1 MLIEQAVNSIYM
13 RQQVSRNSGYEV
25 IGETATA
32 DSSFCSSTDQNGA
45 DNQSHAIEEFESYI
59 ANNENGEPTSAT
71 AATRSVVLIALLSV
85 HSVFEGLALGL
96 ATTASYL
103 IELLIAISVHKSV
116 IAFSLGIKLFE
127 TFAPNGV
134 FIAVIC
140 ALIFCTASPLGCA
153 VGIFVTLG
161 SDNTGWNPSDVTT
174 IVPNTTSQFTT
185 VATKLV
191 TGTDYASAI
200 LECLA
205 TGTFLYVTFIEVIPL
220 EFAHGNDSHMID
232 DTNHQ
237 TPSRPLR
244 KQPIGSFVKLVALL
258 VGFATVTGLRFV

>member
-13 RQQVSRNSGYEV
+13 RQQASRNSGYEV
-25 IGETATA
+25 IGETTTA
-32 DSSFCSSTDQNGA
+32 NYSPSSSTDQNVA
-45 DNQSHAIEEFESYI
+45 DNQSQLCEDIESYS
-59 ANNENGEPTSAT
+59 AHCKDGGSTSTT
-71 AATRSVVLIALLSV
+71 AVTRSIVLIALLSV

-96 ATTASYL
+96 SETLSYL
-103 IELLIAISVHKSV
+103 IELLIAIAVHKSV

-127 TFAPNGV
+127 TFAPNKV

-140 ALIFCTASPLGCA
+140 ALIFCSASPLGCA

-200 LECLA
+200 MECLA
-205 TGTFLYVTFIEVIPL
+205 TGTFLYVTFIEVFPL
-220 EFAHGNDSHMID
+220 EFAHGNDNHMID

-237 TPSRPLR
+237 TPSRPPR

-258 VGFATVTGLRFV
+258 VGFGVITGLQFI